1 MLEKIK
7 KAIQKNNMESAWIMI
22 YFVDQVLM
30 GRYKDGNIIFAD
42 TEYNENNILEV
53 HIFNKEKEL
62 RSGNNLTFVEIPDPE
77 DAKNYFTEKFFILD
91 EVKNVETVNGQ
102 TITTL
107 GRNGRM
113 VKIPMAVPNNP
124 LRLVVHHMFDKDT
137 GFLEKYRLVDI
148 EGEGGE

>member
-1 MLEKIK
+1 MLDEIK
-7 KAIQKNNMESAWIMI
+7 KAIQENNMESAWIMI

-30 GRYKDGNIIFAD
+30 GRYIDGHIIFAD

-62 RSGNNLTFVEIPDPE
+62 RSGNNLEFVPITDPE

-91 EVKNVETVNGQ
+91 EVGNVETVNGQ

-113 VKIPMAVPNNP
+113 VKIPMASNSVRP
-124 LRLVVHHMFDKDT
+124 RLVVHHLFD
-137 GFLEKYRLVDI
+137 EKKGNLKGYRLVDI
-148 EGEGGE
+148 EGGE